1 MLQLI
6 TNDNFVSVF
15 HRVLLS
21 DKGPRV
27 SVANFFGNLYDLD
40 EASSKIYGPIK
51 KLLSEEIPPIYRD
64 TSFEE
69 FMAHYMKK
77 GFDGSKSLQP
87 FRL

>member
-6 TNDNFVSVF
+6 TNDNFVSVY

-21 DKGPRV
+21 YKGPRV

-51 KLLSEEIPPIYRD
+51 KLLSEEIPPIYRE

-77 GFDGSKSLQP
+77 GFDGSNSLQP